1 MVDPG
6 DHRIGDAERQQAID
20 LLRTH
25 TGAGRLTLD
34 EFGDLVAQVY
44 AAQTYRE
51 LEAVADNLP
60 PGLLPDPQA
69 PAAGPASPPIVGG
82 RAPAAPTPASPAP
95 PRRRRRF
102 IAVMSGSQARGR
114 WRAPTEITAF
124 ASGAAC

>member
-20 LLRTH
+20 LLRAH

-34 EFGDLVAQVY
+34 EFGDLAAQVY

-60 PGLLPDPQA
+60 PGLVPDPQA
-69 PAAGPASPPIVGG
+69 IAAEDGVKQKDKAGL
-82 RAPAAPTPASPAP
+82 
-95 PRRRRRF
+95 
-102 IAVMSGSQARGR
+102 
-114 WRAPTEITAF
+114 EIDQGLF
-124 ASGAAC
+124 